1 MGGYSFAQSEFT
13 EDPGLQMR
21 RMGGATREEGE
32 GGVGANLFGEV
43 EVAVDQLQR
52 GDDEEDEDSRQGH
65 GRRLVG
71 RRRRRMSLRLG
82 HVARARRS
90 ERGIFFIFIFK
101 KIKISKI
108 YGRFENFQNYTPV
121 APCLGDRGPVA
132 HWLGDRT

>member
-1 MGGYSFAQSEFT
+1 
-13 EDPGLQMR
+13 MR

-71 RRRRRMSLRLG
+71 RRRRRMSLASPVGSGLAAHRIGCGSSSTVRASPASLTSSSAG
-82 HVARARRS
+82 HFSIGPFELLMAH
-90 ERGIFFIFIFK
+90 GPF
-101 KIKISKI
+101 
-108 YGRFENFQNYTPV
+108 GLLTFENHQSV
-121 APCLGDRGPVA
+121 ASSKLSPNIVNLNI
-132 HWLGDRT
+132 

>member
-71 RRRRRMSLRLG
+71 RRRRRMSLASPVG
-82 HVARARRS
+82 ACGSSSTVRASRALVGCTS
-90 ERGIFFIFIFK
+90 
-101 KIKISKI
+101 SSA
-108 YGRFENFQNYTPV
+108 GRFSIGRPI
-121 APCLGDRGPVA
+121 
-132 HWLGDRT
+132 